1 MSRLTGEREDP
12 ERRSG
17 EGKLAPGGA
26 LYKAV
31 SLRHVWGA
39 VGMALCLSYP
49 AFWEGS
55 VGMPRPGTAQASSSR
70 ALPGKRVWELL
81 ARKVDNSGFQ
91 VACVRQG
98 L

>member
-1 MSRLTGEREDP
+1 MSRLTGERG
-12 ERRSG
+12 SG
-17 EGKLAPGGA
+17 ETEWGR
-26 LYKAV
+26 KAGTWRSAV
-31 SLRHVWGA
+31 QGSLSQACLGA

-49 AFWEGS
+49 AFWGGS
-55 VGMPRPGTAQASSSR
+55 VGMPRPGTAQASPSR

-81 ARKVDNSGFQ
+81 ARRVDNSGFQ